1 MKTHL
6 RLAILGASLLA
17 IALGVYI
24 LIEPQRMTL
33 AAVELVNAQ
42 VVDGQIIYAENCA
55 VCHNAAGEGIGAN
68 PALNTDGLKLMDYDT
83 LYKTIARGRYN
94 TAMPAWSVT
103 DGGPLNDA
111 AINALIVMI
120 QNGDWHDTQ
129 IVVAD
134 LGLAPRVP
142 LSVTVPIT
150 MLETIAAL
158 PNGAALAK
166 GVELYAA
173 NCIACHGASGEG
185 SPLAPALNDPVIRT
199 ERTADQLIK
208 TIGLGAPGTV
218 MVGWNQRLTSEE
230 IAALV
235 TLIQRWDE
243 IPLDAIPQP
252 PVQPIIVTEQLL
264 ATGQTLYAQ
273 TCSRCHGTDGQ
284 GTRRAPALNVQTF
297 FDKVTT
303 DAAMIQIVT
312 SGVPGTAMPAWGDRM
327 SVSEI
332 EAIVAYVRN
341 WEQTAPAVAN
351 PQTTG
356 GGQGGPPWQRNGT
369 TPQVTAPQS
378 VAPQPQA
385 VQPTPAAQS
394 TTPTTTTLQSTTPAT
409 TTHTAGGTQG
419 QGQGTQGAGHATA
432 TVTTAPPTDWRA
444 ILLLAVPGVI
454 FGGVLLASSWELVKM
469 RKSSG

>member
-24 LIEPQRMTL
+24 LIEPQRMTQ

-150 MLETIAAL
+150 TLQAIAAL
-158 PNGAALAK
+158 PDGAALAK

-185 SPLAPALNDPVIRT
+185 SPLAPALNDPVIRA

-208 TIGLGAPGTV
+208 MIGLGSPGTV
-218 MVGWNQRLTSEE
+218 MAGWNQRLSSEE
-230 IAALV
+230 IDALV

-297 FDKVTT
+297 FNKVTT

-327 SVSEI
+327 SVSKI

-341 WEQTAPAVAN
+341 WEQTAPAVAA

-356 GGQGGPPWQRNGT
+356 GGGPPWQRNGT
-369 TPQVTAPQS
+369 TPQVTAPQ
-378 VAPQPQA
+378 A
-385 VQPTPAAQS
+385 VQPTPAV
-394 TTPTTTTLQSTTPAT
+394 QSTTPATSTVQSTTLTT

-432 TVTTAPPTDWRA
+432 TATITTAPPTDWRA
-444 ILLLAVPGVI
+444 ILLLAVPGIIV
-454 FGGVLLASSWELVKM
+454 GGILLASSWELVKM

>member
-1 MKTHL
+1 MKTHI

-24 LIEPQRMTL
+24 LIEPQRMTQ
-33 AAVELVNAQ
+33 AAVDLVNTQ

-120 QNGDWHDTQ
+120 QNGDWRETQ

-134 LGLAPRVP
+134 MGLAPRVP

-150 MLETIAAL
+150 TLEAIAAL
-158 PNGAALAK
+158 PDGAVLAK
-166 GVELYAA
+166 GIELYAA
-173 NCIACHGASGEG
+173 NCIACHGANGEG
-185 SPLAPALNDPVIRT
+185 SPLAPALNDPVIRA

-208 TIGLGAPGTV
+208 TIGLGSPGTV
-218 MVGWNQRLTSEE
+218 MAGWNQRLSTEE
-230 IAALV
+230 IAALA
-235 TLIQRWDE
+235 TFIQRWDE
-243 IPLDAIPQP
+243 IPAEAIPQP
-252 PVQPIIVTEQLL
+252 PAQPIIVTEQLL

-303 DAAMIQIVT
+303 DAAMVQIVT

-327 SVSEI
+327 SISEI
-332 EAIVAYVRN
+332 EAVVAYVRN
-341 WEQTAPAVAN
+341 WASTAPAVAVA
-351 PQTTG
+351 QTTG
-356 GGQGGPPWQRNGT
+356 GGGPPWQRNGT
-369 TPQVTAPQS
+369 VTQPVAPQSVAPQS
-378 VAPQPQA
+378 VAPQP
-385 VQPTPAAQS
+385 TPAVQS
-394 TTPTTTTLQSTTPAT
+394 TTSTTTTVQSTTAVT
-409 TTHTAGGTQG
+409 STQHAGGQG
-419 QGQGTQGAGHATA
+419 QGQGAQGAGHAATTA
-432 TVTTAPPTDWRA
+432 TVAAPATDWRA
-444 ILLLAVPGVI
+444 ILLLAIPGVI
-454 FGGVLLASSWELVKM
+454 VGGVLLAASWELVKL
-469 RKSSG
+469 RKSAG

>member
-1 MKTHL
+1 MKTHT

-24 LIEPQRMTL
+24 LIEPQRMTQ
-33 AAVELVNAQ
+33 AAVDLVNTQ
-42 VVDGQIIYAENCA
+42 VIDGQIVYAENCA

-120 QNGDWHDTQ
+120 QNGDWHETQ

-158 PNGAALAK
+158 PDGAALAM

-173 NCIACHGASGEG
+173 NCIACHGANGEG
-185 SPLAPALNDPVIRT
+185 SPLAPALNDPVIRA

-208 TIGLGAPGTV
+208 TIGLGSPGTV
-218 MVGWNQRLTSEE
+218 MAGWNQRLSTEE
-230 IAALV
+230 IDALV
-235 TLIQRWDE
+235 ALIQRWDE
-243 IPLDAIPQP
+243 IPAEAIPQP
-252 PVQPIIVTEQLL
+252 PAQPIIVTEQLL

-303 DAAMIQIVT
+303 DAAMVQIVT

-332 EAIVAYVRN
+332 EAVVAYVRN
-341 WEQTAPAVAN
+341 WASTAPAVAVA
-351 PQTTG
+351 QTTG
-356 GGQGGPPWQRNGT
+356 GGGPPWQRNGT
-369 TPQVTAPQS
+369 VTQP
-378 VAPQPQA
+378 VAPQATP
-385 VQPTPAAQS
+385 VQP
-394 TTPTTTTLQSTTPAT
+394 TTPTTSTTSTMQSTTAVT
-409 TTHTAGGTQG
+409 STQHTGGQG
-419 QGQGTQGAGHATA
+419 QGQGQGAQGAGHAATTA
-432 TVTTAPPTDWRA
+432 TVAAPATDWRA
-444 ILLLAVPGVI
+444 ILLLAIPGVI
-454 FGGVLLASSWELVKM
+454 VGGVLLAASWELMKM

>member
-24 LIEPQRMTL
+24 LIEPQRMTQ

-42 VVDGQIIYAENCA
+42 IVDGQIIYAENCA

-68 PALNTDGLKLMDYDT
+68 PVLNTDGLKSMDYDT

-120 QNGDWHDTQ
+120 QNGDWRETQ

-134 LGLAPRVP
+134 MGLAPRVP

-150 MLETIAAL
+150 TLQAIAAL
-158 PNGAALAK
+158 PDGATLAK

-173 NCIACHGASGEG
+173 NCLACHGANGEG

-199 ERTADQLIK
+199 ERTADQLSK
-208 TIGLGAPGTV
+208 TIGLGSPGTV
-218 MVGWNQRLTSEE
+218 MAGWNQRLSTEE
-230 IAALV
+230 IDALV

-252 PVQPIIVTEQLL
+252 PAQPIIVTEQLL

-303 DAAMIQIVT
+303 DAAMVQIVT

-332 EAIVAYVRN
+332 EAVVAYVRN
-341 WEQTAPAVAN
+341 WESTAPAVAT

-356 GGQGGPPWQRNGT
+356 GGGPPWQRNGA
-369 TPQVTAPQS
+369 VT
-378 VAPQPQA
+378 QPQA
-385 VQPTPAAQS
+385 AQP
-394 TTPTTTTLQSTTPAT
+394 TTPAQSAAPIT
-409 TTHTAGGTQG
+409 TTVQSTLAVTSTQHAGG
-419 QGQGTQGAGHATA
+419 QGQAQGAGHATV
-432 TVTTAPPTDWRA
+432 TVATAPPTDWRA
-444 ILLLAVPGVI
+444 ILLLAVPGVTI
-454 FGGVLLASSWELVKM
+454 GGVLLASSWELMKM
-469 RKSSG
+469 RRRE